1 MAAVVFLAFALAYF
15 FSALVRAITATLS
28 PTLTSEFNLNAQDL
42 GLLAGGYFLGFS
54 LTQLPLG
61 RWLDQ
66 HGPKKV
72 ILAFL
77 TFAVLGC
84 LAFAWA
90 DSFHGLLAARV
101 LCGMGVSACLMAPLM
116 GYRRWFDASTQLR
129 NNSWML
135 MTGSLGMLAATLPV
149 QWLMPIWGWRA
160 LFVMLGVMIAIA
172 MALIALVVPEWRKQL
187 SSLVNTAPPR
197 DDDGSYREIWRSA
210 YFWRM
215 TPIGFFTYGG
225 MVAIQTLWA
234 GPWMT
239 QVAGWTAG
247 EAAQGL
253 FLINFCMLLSFW
265 LWGLFMPGL
274 ARRGIT
280 VERLIAWGIPLSF
293 VVIGVLVWL
302 GPAVGSAAAVGV
314 ALLCVTSTFVSLAQP
329 AVGMA
334 FPSHLAGRA
343 LSAYNLVVFA
353 GIFVV
358 QWGIGLLVD
367 AGLEL
372 GLSKPAAYQFALG
385 SFGIC
390 SVFSCAL
397 RACALHV
404 FPDCA
409 AGVLAID
416 VLPDDPPEVSLAKAR
431 NAMAALNSPEV
442 LLLSDVFGATPCNVA
457 QKLHDGLHTRLLA
470 GANLPMLLRSV
481 CYRHEGLEALA
492 TRAHAGGTQGVMPE
506 RDMPQATTTISNKL
520 GLHARASAK
529 LTKLAGSFPCE
540 VWMSKG
546 ERRINAKSIMG
557 VMMLAAG
564 LGSEVVLETSGE
576 REQEGLDALLALIG
590 DKFGEG
596 E

>member
-1 MAAVVFLAFALAYF
+1 MSTTTLRDNTLANPDHLPRRMAVVVFLAFALAYF

-28 PTLTSEFNLNAQDL
+28 PTLTTEFNLSAQDL

-77 TFAVLGC
+77 SFAVLGC

-101 LCGMGVSACLMAPLM
+101 LCGMGVSACLMAPLT

-129 NNSWML
+129 TNSWML

-172 MALIALVVPEWRKQL
+172 MLLIAVLVPVWK
-187 SSLVNTAPPR
+187 TATQTAAAVQTPQ
-197 DDDGSYREIWRSA
+197 DDDGSYSEIWRSA

-253 FLINFCMLLSFW
+253 FLINLAMLVSFW
-265 LWGLFMPGL
+265 LWGLITPGL
-274 ARRGIT
+274 ARRGVP
-280 VERLIAWGIPLSF
+280 VERLIAWGVPLSF
-293 VVIGVLVWL
+293 LAVGALVWM
-302 GPAVGSAAAVGV
+302 GPAVGSGAAIGV
-314 ALLCVTSTFVSLAQP
+314 ALFCVTSTFVALAQP

-334 FPSHLAGRA
+334 FSSHLAGRA

-367 AGLEL
+367 AGLAI
-372 GLSKPAAYQFALG
+372 GLTKPAAYQAALAC
-385 SFGIC
+385 FGVC
-390 SVFSCAL
+390 SV
-397 RACALHV
+397 
-404 FPDCA
+404 
-409 AGVLAID
+409 
-416 VLPDDPPEVSLAKAR
+416 
-431 NAMAALNSPEV
+431 
-442 LLLSDVFGATPCNVA
+442 LSWLYF
-457 QKLHDGLHTRLLA
+457 
-470 GANLPMLLRSV
+470 MLKKPV
-481 CYRHEGLEALA
+481 
-492 TRAHAGGTQGVMPE
+492 QP
-506 RDMPQATTTISNKL
+506 
-520 GLHARASAK
+520 
-529 LTKLAGSFPCE
+529 
-540 VWMSKG
+540 
-546 ERRINAKSIMG
+546 
-557 VMMLAAG
+557 
-564 LGSEVVLETSGE
+564 
-576 REQEGLDALLALIG
+576 
-590 DKFGEG
+590 
-596 E
+596 

>member
-1 MAAVVFLAFALAYF
+1 MSATTLSDNTVPHLDHLPRRMAVVVFLAFALAYF

-28 PTLTSEFNLNAQDL
+28 PTLTTEFSLSAQDL

-77 TFAVLGC
+77 SFAVLGC

-101 LCGMGVSACLMAPLM
+101 LCGMGVSACLMAPLT

-129 NNSWML
+129 TNSWML

-172 MALIALVVPEWRKQL
+172 MLLIALLVPVWKKSTPTTDTTQTL
-187 SSLVNTAPPR
+187 P

-215 TPIGFFTYGG
+215 TPIGFFSYGG

-239 QVAGWTAG
+239 QVAGWTAA
-247 EAAQGL
+247 EAASGL
-253 FLINFCMLLSFW
+253 FLINLAMLVTFW
-265 LWGLFMPGL
+265 LWGLITPGL
-274 ARRGIT
+274 ARRGIP
-280 VERLIAWGIPLSF
+280 VERLIAWGLPLSF
-293 VVIGVLVWL
+293 AVISALVSM
-302 GPAVGSAAAVGV
+302 GPAIGDGAAVGV
-314 ALLCVTSTFVSLAQP
+314 ALLCVCSTFVALAQP

-343 LSAYNLVVFA
+343 LSAYNLVIFA

-367 AGLEL
+367 AGRGL
-372 GLSKPAAYQFALG
+372 GLGNAQAYQL
-385 SFGIC
+385 
-390 SVFSCAL
+390 
-397 RACALHV
+397 
-404 FPDCA
+404 
-409 AGVLAID
+409 
-416 VLPDDPPEVSLAKAR
+416 
-431 NAMAALNSPEV
+431 
-442 LLLSDVFGATPCNVA
+442 
-457 QKLHDGLHTRLLA
+457 
-470 GANLPMLLRSV
+470 
-481 CYRHEGLEALA
+481 ALA
-492 TRAHAGGTQGVMPE
+492 CFGCTSV
-506 RDMPQATTTISNKL
+506 
-520 GLHARASAK
+520 ASW
-529 LTKLAGSFPCE
+529 LFF
-540 VWMSKG
+540 
-546 ERRINAKSIMG
+546 
-557 VMMLAAG
+557 
-564 LGSEVVLETSGE
+564 
-576 REQEGLDALLALIG
+576 LL
-590 DKFGEG
+590 KKPVQSR
-596 E
+596 